1 MKISVFGAGYVGLV
15 TAVGFAEIGNTVT
28 CMDFDVA
35 KIDKLREGKAAFYEP
50 GLEELLARNVDSN
63 RILFTSSQKE
73 AVTSGDIL
81 FIAAGTPPQSDGS
94 ADLSAIFDIA
104 SAIGQF
110 SEETKVIVTKSTV
123 PVGTFKRVRD
133 IIQAE
138 LDRRG
143 EAIAFRVV
151 SNPEFLKEGTAVDDF
166 MKPDRI
172 VVGADD
178 PAAFEVMRELY
189 APFQRRESIIIEM
202 DIASAELT
210 KYSANAFLAARI
222 SLMNEIS
229 RIAERVG
236 ADIEQIRHGVGSDPR
251 IGHSF
256 LYAGCGY
263 GGSCF
268 QKDVNA
274 LIHTAESLGLN
285 PQLLKSVD
293 AVNESQK
300 NSLFEKIHSH
310 FNGHLAD
317 KTFAVWGLS
326 FKPDTDDMRCAPSI
340 PLITALHR
348 SGAKIHAYDPVAIP
362 TATDIF
368 SDLEKVYFHESKYS
382 ALRGADAL
390 ILVTEWKEF
399 RAPDFEEISRAL
411 NQAIV
416 FDGRN
421 QWDPIKLLTM
431 GFQYFSIGRPL
442 RATPQTK
449 GTATNLFDLE
459 YDSRFLET

>member
-15 TAVGFAEIGNTVT
+15 TAVGLAEIGNTVM
-28 CMDFDVA
+28 CMDVDSARVE
-35 KIDKLREGKAAFYEP
+35 KLSDGRITFHEP
-50 GLEELLARNVDSN
+50 GLEELLLRNIRSN
-63 RILFTSSQKE
+63 RLSFTTSYKDAVSSS
-73 AVTSGDIL
+73 AIL

-94 ADLSAIFDIA
+94 ADLSSIFDIA
-104 SAIGQF
+104 TAIGQYL
-110 SEETKVIVTKSTV
+110 EEPKVTVTKSTA
-123 PVGTFKRVRD
+123 PVGTSKRVRD

-138 LDRRG
+138 LDRRN
-143 EAIAFRVV
+143 EAIEFNVV
-151 SNPEFLKEGTAVDDF
+151 SNPEFLKEGAAVDDF

-172 VVGADD
+172 VVGADN
-178 PAAFEVMRELY
+178 PVAFETMRELF
-189 APFQRRESIIIEM
+189 APFQRRETIIIEM

-210 KYSANAFLAARI
+210 KYAANAFLAARI

-268 QKDVNA
+268 AKDVNA
-274 LIHTAESLGLN
+274 LVHTAESLGLN

-293 AVNESQK
+293 RVNEDQK
-300 NSLFEKIHSH
+300 HKLFEKIHLH
-310 FNGHLAD
+310 FNGDLTN
-317 KTFAVWGLS
+317 KTFAIWGLS

-340 PLITALHR
+340 PLISALHN
-348 SGAKIHAYDPVAIP
+348 SGAKIQAYDPVAVL
-362 TATDIF
+362 TATATF
-368 SDLEKVYFHESKYS
+368 SDLRNISFHESKYS
-382 ALRGADAL
+382 SLRGADAL
-390 ILVTEWKEF
+390 VLVTEWKEF

-411 NQAIV
+411 NQPVV

-421 QWDPIKLLTM
+421 QWDPNRLRSK
-431 GFQYFSIGRPL
+431 GFQYYSIGRP
-442 RATPQTK
+442 
-449 GTATNLFDLE
+449 
-459 YDSRFLET
+459 

>member
-15 TAVGFAEIGNTVT
+15 TAVGLAEIGNTVT
-28 CMDFDVA
+28 CMD
-35 KIDKLREGKAAFYEP
+35 IDAVKVGKLCDGRITFYEP
-50 GLEELLARNVDSN
+50 GLEELLLRNVRSN
-63 RILFTSSQKE
+63 RLSFTTSQKD
-73 AVTSGDIL
+73 AVSSGDIL

-104 SAIGQF
+104 AAIGQYQ
-110 SEETKVIVTKSTV
+110 EEPKVIVTKSTV
-123 PVGTFKRVRD
+123 PVGTSKRVRD

-138 LDRRG
+138 LDGRN
-143 EAIAFRVV
+143 EAIEFHVV
-151 SNPEFLKEGTAVDDF
+151 SNPEFLKEGAAVDDF

-178 PAAFEVMRELY
+178 PSAFETMRELF
-189 APFQRRESIIIEM
+189 APFQRRENIIIEM

-210 KYSANAFLAARI
+210 KYTANAFLAARI

-268 QKDVNA
+268 PKDVNA

-285 PQLLKSVD
+285 PQLLRSVD
-293 AVNESQK
+293 AVNEDQK
-300 NSLFEKIHSH
+300 HNLFEKIHLH
-310 FNGHLAD
+310 FNGELAD

-340 PLITALHR
+340 PLISALHN
-348 SGAKIHAYDPVAIP
+348 SGAKIHAYDPVAVQ
-362 TATDIF
+362 TATDTF
-368 SDLEKVYFHESKYS
+368 SDMKNISFHESKYS

-390 ILVTEWKEF
+390 VLVTEWKEF
-399 RAPDFEEISRAL
+399 RAPDFDEISRAL
-411 NQAIV
+411 NQPIV

-421 QWDPIKLLTM
+421 QWDPNKLNSM
-431 GFQYFSIGRPL
+431 GFQYFSIGRPQP
-442 RATPQTK
+442 ATRQTI
-449 GTATNLFDLE
+449 
-459 YDSRFLET
+459 

>member
-15 TAVGFAEIGNTVT
+15 TAVGLAEIGNTVM
-28 CMDFDVA
+28 CMDVDSARVE
-35 KIDKLREGKAAFYEP
+35 KLSDGRITFHEP
-50 GLEELLARNVDSN
+50 GLEELLLRNIRSN
-63 RILFTSSQKE
+63 RLSFTTSYKDAVSSS
-73 AVTSGDIL
+73 AIL

-94 ADLSAIFDIA
+94 ADLSSIFDIA
-104 SAIGQF
+104 TAIGQYL
-110 SEETKVIVTKSTV
+110 EEPKVTVTKSTAQ
-123 PVGTFKRVRD
+123 VGTSKRVRD

-138 LDRRG
+138 LDRRN
-143 EAIAFRVV
+143 EAIEFNVV
-151 SNPEFLKEGTAVDDF
+151 SNPEFLKEGAAVDDF

-172 VVGADD
+172 VVGADN
-178 PAAFEVMRELY
+178 PVAFETMRELF
-189 APFQRRESIIIEM
+189 APFQRRETIIIEM

-210 KYSANAFLAARI
+210 KYAANAFLAARI

-268 QKDVNA
+268 AKDVNA
-274 LIHTAESLGLN
+274 LVHTAESLGLN

-293 AVNESQK
+293 RVNEDQK
-300 NSLFEKIHSH
+300 HKLFEKIHLH
-310 FNGHLAD
+310 FNGDLTN
-317 KTFAVWGLS
+317 KTFAIWGLS

-340 PLITALHR
+340 PLISALHN
-348 SGAKIHAYDPVAIP
+348 SGAKIQAYDPVAVL
-362 TATDIF
+362 TATATF
-368 SDLEKVYFHESKYS
+368 SDLRNISFHESKYS
-382 ALRGADAL
+382 SLRGADAL
-390 ILVTEWKEF
+390 VLVTEWKEF

-411 NQAIV
+411 NQPVV

-421 QWDPIKLLTM
+421 QWDPNRLRSK
-431 GFQYFSIGRPL
+431 GFQYYSIGRP
-442 RATPQTK
+442 
-449 GTATNLFDLE
+449 
-459 YDSRFLET
+459 